1 MPRKAITV
9 SDEVKYERPSLLM
22 EFYINYW

>member
-22 EFYINYW
+22 EFYINY